1 MVTHQILA
9 LRIEV
14 RALAGKHI
22 QQNNTALKLLVEFP
36 FLTPRNLP

>member
-14 RALAGKHI
+14 RALAGK
-22 QQNNTALKLLVEFP
+22 QKKRRERDFTA
-36 FLTPRNLP
+36 